1 MNTEEFERILDV
13 VVEQLGQEVRASKA
27 HHAPDAFQRRVL
39 EVLKE
44 VAKTEKLEVD
54 PSVEALVLIV
64 GGVAPERLL
73 EVAQREGWEIILPP
87 ACVPREV
94 SVPLSRLLAA
104 PLRVVRPA

>member
-44 VAKTEKLEVD
+44 VAKTEKLAEIRRSSQSASELSDTVTIIAAEHR
-54 PSVEALVLIV
+54 PSLQLC
-64 GGVAPERLL
+64 GNWG
-73 EVAQREGWEIILPP
+73 LP
-87 ACVPREV
+87 CLRKSITVPDCDDTDRTQTD
-94 SVPLSRLLAA
+94 
-104 PLRVVRPA
+104 